1 MKGNFT
7 MEFKDE
13 FDVIFGKARD
23 ITDAGVKKADEVLRV
38 SKLKLACVRIDGE
51 IKTKYTN
58 LGKMVYGMVK
68 HDSADSEKIA
78 EAVMEIER
86 LYKKMTKLYD
96 EIETAKKIVTCPVCG
111 TKNKFSNTYCSSCSH
126 KLVATDEEPEDY
138 SYNPA
143 FEENK

>member
-1 MKGNFT
+1 MKGNDI

-13 FDVIFGKARD
+13 FDVILGKARD
-23 ITDAGVKKADEVLRV
+23 ITDAGIKKADEVVRV
-38 SKLKLACVRIDGE
+38 SKLKLACVRLDSE
-51 IKTKYTN
+51 IKNKYTN

-86 LYKKMTKLYD
+86 LYKKMSKLYA
-96 EIETAKKIVTCPVCG
+96 EIETTKKIVTCPVCG
-111 TKNKFSNTYCSSCSH
+111 TKNKFENTYCSSCSH

-138 SYNPA
+138 GYNPE
-143 FEENK
+143 FEENE